1 MSDAQRYTNMTV
13 LREGS
18 LLTEENQ
25 VTIQRDFA
33 NKGVTTVA
41 RGLAG
46 YVKGAP
52 MMHISIRNVVPAKG
66 VEYDPGPDGASA
78 TPREYTFIRGAQS
91 LTGKFVVMKD
101 ESGHQAGGE
110 TSLDFDLE
118 GPLVQWQ
125 AI

>member
-1 MSDAQRYTNMTV
+1 MSEAQRYANLLV
-13 LREGS
+13 YREGT

-25 VTIQRDFA
+25 VTIRRDFA
-33 NKGVTTVA
+33 NKGVTTTA

-52 MMHISIRNVVPAKG
+52 VMHITLRNAVPAKG

-78 TPREYTFIRGAQS
+78 TPKQYTLIRGAQS
-91 LTGKFVVMKD
+91 LTGKFVVMTD
-101 ESGHQAGGE
+101 ESSHQAGNE
-110 TSLDFDLE
+110 SELNFDLE

-125 AI
+125 PF